1 MLSLKEIEINSLL
14 EDFSWLKNYEYVDF
28 ETLEEGYEFM
38 LEAIL
43 DEEENM
49 VDIRVVRGS
58 YSTYL
63 SYESDFWVFDAL
75 RNGNWVGLLDY

>member
-1 MLSLKEIEINSLL
+1 MMSLKEIEINSLL

-28 ETLEEGYEFM
+28 ETLNEGYKFM

-49 VDIRVVRGS
+49 IDIRVVRGS
-58 YSTYL
+58 YCTYL
-63 SYESDFWVFDAL
+63 SRENDFWVFNEL
-75 RNGNWVGLLDY
+75 RNGNWVAYM